1 MLLMLAQWIGHDI
14 RLFNVFNYITLR
26 AVLAALTAL
35 VISFVV
41 GPWMIRKLTALKV
54 GQPVRDDGPQ
64 THLVKAGTPTMGGA
78 LILSAIA
85 VTTLLW
91 ADLTNRYVWISL
103 LTLVGF
109 GAIGWVDDWRK
120 VVEKNPR
127 GLASRW
133 KYFWQSVIAILI
145 AAWLAWSAHLP
156 AQTELIVPFF
166 KQIVMPLGVAGFVV
180 LAYFVIVGTSN
191 AVNLTDGADGLAILP
206 TVMVSGALAVFAYV
220 AGHAVFSKYLGL
232 PHIPGAGE
240 LVVFCAA
247 MVGAG
252 LAFLWFNAY
261 PAEVFM
267 GDVGALALGA
277 ALGVVAVIV
286 RQEIVLF
293 IMGGVFV
300 AEAISVMVQ
309 VGSFKLRGKR
319 VFLMAPI
326 HHHFEKKGWKETQ
339 VVVRFWIISMMLV
352 LVGLSTL
359 KLR

>member
-1 MLLMLAQWIGHDI
+1 MLLTLSQWLGHDI
-14 RLFNVFNYITLR
+14 RAFNVFGYITLR

-35 VISFVV
+35 LISFIL
-41 GPWMIRKLTALKV
+41 GPRLIRKLTELKV

-85 VTTLLW
+85 ITTLLW
-91 ADLTNRYVWISL
+91 ADLTNRYVWIAL
-103 LTLVGF
+103 FTLIGF

-120 VVEKNPR
+120 VVEKNPK

-133 KYFWQSVIAILI
+133 KYFWQSVIAMVV

-166 KQIVMPLGVAGFVV
+166 KQVVMPLGVTGFV
-180 LAYFVIVGTSN
+180 LLTYFVIVGSSN

-206 TVMVSGALAVFAYV
+206 TVMVAGALAVFAYV

-232 PHIPGAGE
+232 PFIPGAGE

-300 AEAISVMVQ
+300 AETVSVMLQ
-309 VGSFKLRGKR
+309 VGSYKLRGKR

-339 VVVRFWIISMMLV
+339 VVVRFWIISMILV
-352 LVGLSTL
+352 LIGLASL